1 MKSLLATALAVLG
14 SVAPAPAVAGAAHD
28 PGPMRTVHALID
40 GWRTANFEQA
50 SKTFAPQF
58 RLLTL
63 RRSTTGPD
71 VQVDER
77 DHLLGSMRTLSAGV
91 WDVRL
96 GKAIELQDG
105 SGVATVWAPYT
116 FYLNGRKSHCGIET
130 YTLYRLAE
138 GWRIVTF
145 ADTHLWDGTEA
156 KCADRPAVKVRA
168 G

>member
-63 RRSTTGPD
+63 RRSETGPD
-71 VQVDER
+71 VQIDER

-116 FYLNGRKSHCGIET
+116 FYLNGRKATAGSRPIPSTAWRKDGGSSRSRTSICGMGQ
-130 YTLYRLAE
+130 RLNVPTAQ
-138 GWRIVTF
+138 
-145 ADTHLWDGTEA
+145 L
-156 KCADRPAVKVRA
+156 
-168 G
+168 

>member
-1 MKSLLATALAVLG
+1 MKWTLVTALAALG
-14 SVAPAPAVAGAAHD
+14 ALASAPAAAGAAHD
-28 PGPMRTVHALID
+28 PGPMRIVHALLD

-63 RRSTTGPD
+63 RRSKSGPE

-77 DHLLGSMRTLSAGV
+77 EHLLGSMRTLTAGA

-96 GKAIELQDG
+96 GTAIEHQDG
-105 SGVATVWAPYT
+105 SGMATVWAPYT
-116 FYLNGRKSHCGIET
+116 FYLSGRKSHCGIET

-145 ADTHLWDGTEA
+145 ADTHLWDGTDA
-156 KCADRPAVKVRA
+156 KCADRAAARPRA
-168 G
+168 R